1 MKNQFVFV
9 KSGLVVMMAVL
20 AVGCGN
26 GFRSGGD
33 VGGVVGGQG
42 AQSQPNIDDTM
53 SKVEAATVEAQQ
65 AMADADAAI
74 ASISD
79 SNGNIKISLFSSSGT
94 SSKAVSTQGLL
105 APLVAKLK
113 PVFDT
118 VFSKVSLVKEK
129 IDVAKGLLQDALTKL
144 DPNSQA
150 AQLIL
155 QQLAR
160 IADLEAKFSTQM
172 HRLADKLDLA
182 LDGIDRIVNLATSFI
197 PIPGLGLI
205 AGQLIDMYLVDDV
218 KDLIT
223 DLQAKLLAL

>member
-1 MKNQFVFV
+1 MMSVFA
-9 KSGLVVMMAVL
+9 M
-20 AVGCGN
+20 GCGN
-26 GFRSGGD
+26 GFRSGSDAGSTSTSL
-33 VGGVVGGQG
+33 GE
-42 AQSQPNIDDTM
+42 QSQQNIDDTLA
-53 SKVEAATVEAQQ
+53 KVEAAQVEAQQ
-65 AMADADAAI
+65 AMAEADAAI

-94 SSKAVSTQGLL
+94 SSKAVSSQGLL

-118 VFSKVSLVKEK
+118 VFNKVSLVKEK
-129 IDVAKGLLQDALTKL
+129 LEVAKSLLQGALTKL

-150 AQLIL
+150 AQLII

-160 IADLEAKFSTQM
+160 IGDLEAQFSTQM

-182 LDGIDRIVNLATSFI
+182 LDGIDRIVRLATSFI
-197 PIPGLGLI
+197 PIPGLGYV
-205 AGQLIDMYLVDDV
+205 AGTLIDMYLVDDV

-223 DLQAKLLAL
+223 DLQAKLNAL